1 MLLGLGAAA
10 ACGSRGAEP
19 AARLSAS
26 IIRQSRDTLRFE
38 AAAAANRCGRAVGD
52 GLVLQGSEHGNGVL
66 IYLRSSDSA
75 ASVEFPLMARADSS
89 TPRGAIVTARFQAG
103 DLARGVVLDSGTVA
117 VTRAGDVLT
126 AIVRGAGAEV
136 AGTGRV
142 ALDASFQMLRLGA
155 DTVPCTAQL

>member
-26 IIRQSRDTLRFE
+26 VIRQSRDTLRFE

-52 GLVLQGSEHGNGVL
+52 LVLQGSAHGNGVL
-66 IYLRSSDSA
+66 IYVRSSDSVP
-75 ASVEFPLMARADSS
+75 SGEFPLMARADS
-89 TPRGAIVTARFQAG
+89 TTARGAIVTARFQAG
-103 DLARGVVLDSGTVA
+103 DLARGVVLDSGSVA
-117 VTRAGDVLT
+117 VSRAGDVLT
-126 AIVRGAGAEV
+126 ATARGAGAEV

-142 ALDASFQMLRLGA
+142 ALTASFESVRIGP
-155 DTVPCTAQL
+155 DTVQCAARL

>member
-38 AAAAANRCGRAVGD
+38 AAAVANRCGRALGD
-52 GLVLQGSEHGNGVL
+52 GLVLQGSAHGNGVL
-66 IYLRSSDSA
+66 VYVRSSDSVP
-75 ASVEFPLMARADSS
+75 SGEFPLMARADS
-89 TPRGAIVTARFQAG
+89 TTARGAIVTARFQAG
-103 DLARGVVLDSGTVA
+103 DLARGLVLDSGSVA
-117 VTRAGDVLT
+117 VRRAGDVLT
-126 AIVRGAGAEV
+126 ATARGAGAEV

-142 ALDASFQMLRLGA
+142 ALTASFESVRIGP
-155 DTVPCTAQL
+155 DTVQCTARL